1 MRRATVTTRA
11 LEEKGMH
18 MVRVLPALA
27 LIALATACTSR
38 QEQARADSLTAI
50 TQEQLALTTELSA
63 QKDSLTRV
71 IFEAD
76 DFIMQI
82 DSQIKRVKGLPVR
95 TRTRKPQESPIAEQL
110 ERRKEVLAR
119 VEALVSRAQT
129 TARQLEESKQR
140 ELMLRG
146 EKDSL
151 AHALAD
157 AQKRVSDG
165 EMMVAELA
173 STIQRQTEEIAVLG
187 MRIDSLVT
195 ETRTLGQRHY
205 RAYYIVGTEEELIE
219 KGIVQKEGGANL
231 LIARPGQTLQPARS
245 LDPALFTPIDQ
256 RDVREIPVPDTTRRY
271 RLVSRQSLAAADVR
285 ERDETEFRGAL
296 RIADANQF
304 WASSRYLI
312 LVQR

>member
-1 MRRATVTTRA
+1 
-11 LEEKGMH
+11 MH
-18 MVRVLPALA
+18 IGRVLPALA
-27 LIALATACTSR
+27 LLSLAAACTSR
-38 QEQARADSLTAI
+38 QEQARADSLAAI
-50 TQEQLALTTELSA
+50 TQEQLALTTTLSA

-119 VEALVSRAQT
+119 VEALVTRAQT

-140 ELMLRG
+140 ELALKG

-151 AHALAD
+151 ARALAD
-157 AQKRVSDG
+157 AEKRVSDG

-195 ETRTLGQRHY
+195 ETRTLGQRY
-205 RAYYIVGTEEELIE
+205 
-219 KGIVQKEGGANL
+219 
-231 LIARPGQTLQPARS
+231 
-245 LDPALFTPIDQ
+245 
-256 RDVREIPVPDTTRRY
+256 
-271 RLVSRQSLAAADVR
+271 
-285 ERDETEFRGAL
+285 
-296 RIADANQF
+296 
-304 WASSRYLI
+304 
-312 LVQR
+312 